1 MIVTQKKYMSGDQ
14 EKMVNTP
21 KKKKIVNI
29 NFDEIV
35 LLNIFSV
42 YEANI
47 ITNTDDSFRFIFF
60 QFVVSSIE
68 DYNDD
73 NDDDDRFLFNRQ

>member
-1 MIVTQKKYMSGDQ
+1 MSGDQ

-21 KKKKIVNI
+21 KKKIVNI